1 MTDIEQ
7 RLAELNR
14 NTINMKKLYDKEYL
28 NLTLEVLLDTI
39 DDLKKWSIWNQDQ
52 HLDELSYLEQVA
64 RKITDQIKK

>member
-7 RLAELNR
+7 RLAELNT

-52 HLDELSYLEQVA
+52 HLDELSYLEQVT

>member
-52 HLDELSYLEQVA
+52 HLDELSYLEQVT